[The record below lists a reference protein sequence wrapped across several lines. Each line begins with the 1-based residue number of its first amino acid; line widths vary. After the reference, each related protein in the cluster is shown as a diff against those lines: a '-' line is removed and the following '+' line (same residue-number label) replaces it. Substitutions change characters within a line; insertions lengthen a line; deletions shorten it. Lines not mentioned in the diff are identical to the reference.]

1 MQREIAV
8 IPHFGQ
14 VEGIDFVVSGLL
26 FGHQLHLHQPAGI
39 IAPFD
44 RFEQVALV
52 RLPVFGDDRLGFGV
66 REVLDAL
73 QGAQMELHPDTFVL
87 IVDKTVRMATETMH
101 MSIRV
106 RNAARTHRNRYLMQ
120 GLGKQSPEIPVVILA
135 S

>member
-1 MQREIAV
+1 MRPYFRE
-8 IPHFGQ
+8 
-14 VEGIDFVVSGLL
+14 VERVDRIGLGLL
-26 FGHQLHLHQPAGI
+26 LSHQLDLEF
-39 IAPFD
+39 PFREVPTLD
-44 RFEQVALV
+44 TLEQITLMGFTI
-52 RLPVFGDDRLGFGV
+52 LGDDRSRFLV
-66 REVLDAL
+66 TQVLDTL
-73 QGAQMELHPDTFVL
+73 QGSEMELHPDTFVL